1 MGWSVSLL
9 LVSRSVAGL
18 GELFYMNRKWL
29 NAYFVY
35 YLFLSLFS
43 FFPATALVHLCKQ
56 RDSETR
62 RLALQTL
69 ELLAIENSDIIVTH
83 VSGY

>member
-1 MGWSVSLL
+1 MLI
-9 LVSRSVAGL
+9 
-18 GELFYMNRKWL
+18 LFT
-29 NAYFVY
+29 V
-35 YLFLSLFS
+35 LFLSLFS

-83 VSGY
+83 VEARSSVHLSLAS